1 MRRRSAILV
10 LFALPAA
17 VGAAATS
24 AAAQRTAWSEPS
36 RPAWL
41 GVSYDVHWLARDG
54 ACQPRVV
61 VETVVSGA
69 PADRAGLR
77 PGDAIVA
84 LNGESVG
91 SMRLELISSHLSAG
105 DSVRLRVARGGT
117 VREVVAVADHR
128 PARPPTGLTSRRGG
142 GFSASDAPVIRLIGD
157 TLVARNLDLAG
168 TGRSRGYW
176 VAYDDGRADYR
187 RIDRFSGD
195 AMDRRVADLLSCAA
209 STRARG
215 PVPTAVRV
223 DVRAVQARADSLRQ
237 VMALRA
243 LSRDDQEG
251 AIRLRRLPTVP
262 RAAAPPEPT
271 APTADHDVAV
281 YPFHVADHVAAGER
295 GVAGAEITA
304 LEPELAEY
312 FRGVRAGLLVLRVA
326 PGSPAER
333 AGLRPGDVITGGG
346 GRSLESVGELRLLL
360 TLPDPTP
367 IDLRLV
373 RQGRTRTVTIRR
385 D

>member
-10 LFALPAA
+10 LFALPASA
-17 VGAAATS
+17 GAAVTP
-24 AAAQRTAWSEPS
+24 AAAQRAQWTESS

-61 VETVVSGA
+61 VESVVSGA

-84 LNGESVG
+84 LNGESAG
-91 SMRLELISSHLSAG
+91 SMRLELISSRLSAG
-105 DSVRLRVARGGT
+105 DSMRLLVARGGA

-128 PARPPTGLTSRRGG
+128 PARPPTGLTVRRAG
-142 GFSASDAPVIRLIGD
+142 GFSASDAPIIRLSGD
-157 TLVARNLDLAG
+157 TLMARNLDMA
-168 TGRSRGYW
+168 TGRTRGYW

-195 AMDRRVADLLSCAA
+195 PMDRRVADLLACAA
-209 STRARG
+209 STRASG
-215 PVPTAVRV
+215 PVPTAMRR
-223 DVRAVQARADSLRQ
+223 DLRAVQARADSLRE
-237 VMALRA
+237 VMVLRA
-243 LSRDDQEG
+243 LSREDLEG
-251 AIRLRRLPTVP
+251 TVRLRRIPSITSSQTPPQPTSP
-262 RAAAPPEPT
+262 GERG
-271 APTADHDVAV
+271 VAV
-281 YPFHVADHVAAGER
+281 YSFHVGDHKAAGER

-312 FRGVRAGLLVLRVA
+312 FRGVRTGLLVLRVA

-333 AGLRPGDVITGGG
+333 AGLRPGDVITAGG

-367 IDLRLV
+367 IDLRVV
-373 RQGRTRTVTIRR
+373 RQGRTRTFTIRR